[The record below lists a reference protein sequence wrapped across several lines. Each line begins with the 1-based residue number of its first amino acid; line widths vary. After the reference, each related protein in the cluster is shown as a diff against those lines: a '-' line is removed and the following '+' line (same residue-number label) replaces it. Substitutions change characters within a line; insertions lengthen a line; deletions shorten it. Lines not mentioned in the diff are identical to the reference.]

1 MGRSD
6 SGSTALTVLLLI
18 ASVLI
23 AAGCGLASGSSGG
36 SGGEPKFSI
45 TSPSDGDEVELPF
58 TVRVSTSEELGPE
71 ESGKDHW
78 HLYFDGK
85 EAEFEVITSTSARI
99 DNLSPGEHTIEA
111 ALQHADHSP
120 VGPEDEISVTVA
132 GRAGGSA
139 SEGGAGGTDDDSL
152 YDY

>member
-1 MGRSD
+1 MGRRVSV
-6 SGSTALTVLLLI
+6 STALTVLLLI

-23 AAGCGLASGSSGG
+23 AAGCGLASGSPGR
-36 SGGEPKFSI
+36 SGGEPTFSI

-58 TVRVSTSEELGPE
+58 TVRVASSEELGPE

-85 EAEFEVITSTSARI
+85 EAEYEVITSTSARV
-99 DNLSPGEHTIEA
+99 DSLSSGEHTIEA

-120 VGPEDEISVTVA
+120 VGPEDEISVTV
-132 GRAGGSA
+132 S
-139 SEGGAGGTDDDSL
+139 GGAGGSGGRSDDGTGGNS